1 MGLCAAMVT
10 RGVCVPSRPLG
21 TRPLVLQ
28 GSEFTLLQ
36 QPLVWGAGPGWGA
49 GPDPPS
55 GYRGVLGGVNRQ
67 EGSGLAGLVW
77 GAGPFFLSMLCD
89 WPGGLSL
96 PLSAPP
102 GRGLL

>member
-1 MGLCAAMVT
+1 M
-10 RGVCVPSRPLG
+10 
-21 TRPLVLQ
+21 VLQ
-28 GSEFTLLQ
+28 GSEFTPLQ
-36 QPLVWGAGPGWGA
+36 QPLVWGAGPGP
-49 GPDPPS
+49 GPPPP

-67 EGSGLAGLVW
+67 EGSGLAGLIW

-96 PLSAPP
+96 PLSSPSPPPP